1 MISNQLIIT
10 KKLNVT
16 NLKSET
22 NMLVIIDGRQV
33 RSEGHFFSIMEKEF
47 HFPQSCDG
55 YMDIFL
61 DWIGDLTWLEYD
73 EITLIIK
80 NKKEFL
86 SNNFLF
92 KVKVLAAFAEI
103 VLPFWEEEVVRCVVE
118 GKPKQFDVYLADEI
132 E

>member
-1 MISNQLIIT
+1 MISNKLIIT

-16 NLKSET
+16 NLKRET

-33 RSEGHFFSIMEKEF
+33 RYEGDFFNIMEMEF
-47 HFPQSCDG
+47 RFPRPCDG

-61 DWIGDLTWLEYD
+61 DWITDLTWLEYD
-73 EITLIIK
+73 KITLVIK

-92 KVKVLAAFAEI
+92 KVKVLTNFVEI

>member
-16 NLKSET
+16 NLKCET

-33 RSEGHFFSIMEKEF
+33 RYEGDFFNIMEMEF
-47 HFPQSCDG
+47 RFPRPCDG

-61 DWIGDLTWLEYD
+61 DWIMDLTWLEYD
-73 EITLIIK
+73 KITLVIK

-92 KVKVLAAFAEI
+92 KVKVLTDFVEI

-118 GKPKQFDVYLADEI
+118 GKPKQFNVYLVDEI